1 MQAISLSG
9 KVALITG
16 GSRGMGREMAIAF
29 ARAGARGVTITA
41 APAPDETRSAIEA
54 ELAGVVAEIAAAGGK
69 GLAVIADVTAWNDC
83 VSAVTQTVD
92 AFGALHVL
100 VNNAGKSQRYH
111 GARGLPFWETDHD
124 GWQSVIATNIVGP
137 YLMAKAAVPRIL
149 AAGWGR
155 IINVSKHPDQMHE
168 AHTGAYGPSK
178 AGLEAESLS
187 WAEELLDRNVTVNV
201 LEPGGAVNTIFGRG
215 LIRGV
220 GLEPSV
226 IVPAALWLASEESDG
241 VTGCRFDAKRWDTSL
256 PTAEAAELCREGP
269 IFPVPTSRQS
279 PLDRAWQPATAPVRR

>member
-1 MQAISLSG
+1 MQAISLRG

-41 APAPDETRSAIEA
+41 APAADETRSAIEA
-54 ELAGVVAEIAAAGGK
+54 ELAAVVAEIAAAGGK
-69 GLAVIADVTAWNDC
+69 GLAVIADVTVWDDC
-83 VSAVTQTVD
+83 VAAVTRTVE

-100 VNNAGKSQRYH
+100 VNNAGRSQRYH
-111 GARGLPFWETDHD
+111 GARGIPFWETDHA
-124 GWQSVIATNIVGP
+124 GWQGVIATNTVGP
-137 YLMAKAAVPRIL
+137 YLMAKAAVPQIL

-155 IINVSKHPDQMHE
+155 VINVSKHPDQMHE

-187 WAEELLDRNVTVNV
+187 WAEELLDRNVTVNI

-220 GLEPSV
+220 GLEPTV
-226 IVPAALWLASEESDG
+226 IVPAALWLASDESDG
-241 VTGCRFDAKRWDTSL
+241 VTGCRFDAKRWDASL
-256 PTAEAAELCREGP
+256 PAAEAAELCREGP

-279 PLDRAWQPATAPVRR
+279 PLDRAWQPASAPVRR